1 MFRLLGK
8 WLSIYEDEI
17 ELFLWTAALLF
28 FVRSSGILL
37 NNYAETAFLKRFG
50 VEYLPAV
57 NMINAV
63 ATFFIMGFMAA
74 IMGKIPGSRLLFYL
88 FLFCGSSVAG
98 LRFLIPFDIDFI
110 YPVLFMLKSQYEV
123 LLALLFW
130 NLANDLFNT
139 RQSKRLFPLITA
151 GGVLGQIIGSFGTPV
166 LARTITFDN
175 LLLAY
180 MGMTLL
186 GAIVVKR
193 MGVSFPA
200 LLLSDKKAKKTKSR
214 TPMLEEFKKIIP
226 LLKESALVKI
236 LIVLTFMPN
245 VAIPIMN
252 YQFNYAVNEQ
262 FATEATMIQFFSY
275 FRGVLNIISLIILLF
290 VGRIYGRWGL
300 PIALMFHPFN
310 YILAFFAFLFR
321 FDVFSAIYARM
332 STNILRVTINI
343 PANAVLM
350 GLFPD
355 SYRSIIRPFL
365 RGTVVRVGLFLGSSL
380 ILISVPLFHPQYL
393 SVVAIPFVVAWISAP
408 FILKRRYSKILLDLI
423 SNNLLDMKSMEKED
437 MGQLFNDKKIQRQ
450 LVRSFLSAHGDD
462 CLWYARLLKSL
473 SVKDLDTHILTCL
486 MSQDDKTEDKTRI
499 GLLELLSPQAGK
511 ETIEILKGMAD
522 PEKPELMV
530 AIIKVINRLSLAI
543 TTTFNTKIY
552 VNTNH
557 PEIKAYAAVALYNS
571 EPSKYKK
578 IIYTWLDSDDEIEI
592 KAGVIAAGESQNT
605 SYISKLTEMLYT
617 EKNSSLLPFLIRSL
631 DRLKVNESNI
641 LFFPYLSHELESVRL
656 AAVDVFDINHEDSL
670 REIITLMDDSSEQV
684 RKQAKKRIDTSS
696 YQNPMILIESLSIPR
711 HNLRE
716 GIFELLASQNIKDLD
731 VYNYARSQVKKAYT
745 CLAEG
750 EALGLLPECQEHDLL
765 ADHLKQ
771 KRMQLLENILRVLAT
786 QELLGSGQMRIIW
799 RGITSTDSRQRSN
812 SIEVLDDMMDH
823 SLSKILIPLLEDLS
837 PAECLA
843 IGRKHFQ
850 LPDFE
855 GNLNLLCSQLLMEE
869 DWVTVMLAL
878 HLLAGKDRK
887 RLDKEIIKKLK
898 GSKNDYIRSTFE
910 SIMDMQQGTVSER
923 KEDMETKISIPD
935 QILYLRK
942 IRIFQGLSVSELA
955 AVASVTEMVVYPTG
969 EIVIKEGDSGD
980 TMYLIIK
987 GEVAVL
993 ETQGVNN
1000 EIEIDRIGAGDYFGE
1015 MALLDDIARSATIRT
1030 RQESHMLVLHKLEF
1044 TEIVREY
1051 PQIALQI
1058 SKELSR
1064 RLRKLKEKMK
1074 HNDNCF

>member
-1 MFRLLGK
+1 
-8 WLSIYEDEI
+8 
-17 ELFLWTAALLF
+17 
-28 FVRSSGILL
+28 
-37 NNYAETAFLKRFG
+37 
-50 VEYLPAV
+50 
-57 NMINAV
+57 
-63 ATFFIMGFMAA
+63 
-74 IMGKIPGSRLLFYL
+74 
-88 FLFCGSSVAG
+88 
-98 LRFLIPFDIDFI
+98 
-110 YPVLFMLKSQYEV
+110 
-123 LLALLFW
+123 
-130 NLANDLFNT
+130 
-139 RQSKRLFPLITA
+139 
-151 GGVLGQIIGSFGTPV
+151 
-166 LARTITFDN
+166 
-175 LLLAY
+175 
-180 MGMTLL
+180 
-186 GAIVVKR
+186 
-193 MGVSFPA
+193 
-200 LLLSDKKAKKTKSR
+200 
-214 TPMLEEFKKIIP
+214 
-226 LLKESALVKI
+226 
-236 LIVLTFMPN
+236 
-245 VAIPIMN
+245 
-252 YQFNYAVNEQ
+252 
-262 FATEATMIQFFSY
+262 
-275 FRGVLNIISLIILLF
+275 
-290 VGRIYGRWGL
+290 
-300 PIALMFHPFN
+300 
-310 YILAFFAFLFR
+310 
-321 FDVFSAIYARM
+321 
-332 STNILRVTINI
+332 
-343 PANAVLM
+343 
-350 GLFPD
+350 
-355 SYRSIIRPFL
+355 
-365 RGTVVRVGLFLGSSL
+365 
-380 ILISVPLFHPQYL
+380 
-393 SVVAIPFVVAWISAP
+393 
-408 FILKRRYSKILLDLI
+408 
-423 SNNLLDMKSMEKED
+423 
-437 MGQLFNDKKIQRQ
+437 
-450 LVRSFLSAHGDD
+450 
-462 CLWYARLLKSL
+462 
-473 SVKDLDTHILTCL
+473 
-486 MSQDDKTEDKTRI
+486 
-499 GLLELLSPQAGK
+499 
-511 ETIEILKGMAD
+511 
-522 PEKPELMV
+522 
-530 AIIKVINRLSLAI
+530 
-543 TTTFNTKIY
+543 
-552 VNTNH
+552 
-557 PEIKAYAAVALYNS
+557 
-571 EPSKYKK
+571 
-578 IIYTWLDSDDEIEI
+578 
-592 KAGVIAAGESQNT
+592 
-605 SYISKLTEMLYT
+605 
-617 EKNSSLLPFLIRSL
+617 
-631 DRLKVNESNI
+631 
-641 LFFPYLSHELESVRL
+641 
-656 AAVDVFDINHEDSL
+656 
-670 REIITLMDDSSEQV
+670 MDDSSEQV
-684 RKQAKKRIDTSS
+684 RKLAKKRIDTSS

-716 GIFELLASQNIKDLD
+716 GIFELLTSQNIKDLD

-837 PAECLA
+837 LVECLA

-898 GSKNDYIRSTFE
+898 GSKNYYIRSTFE

>member
-1 MFRLLGK
+1 MFRVIGR
-8 WLSIYEDEI
+8 WLNIYEDEI
-17 ELFLWTAALLF
+17 ELFLWTAVLLF

-50 VEYLPAV
+50 VEYMPAV

-88 FLFCGSSVAG
+88 FIFCGGSIAG
-98 LRFLIPFDIDFI
+98 LRFLIPFDIDLI

-139 RQSKRLFPLITA
+139 RQSKRLFPLVTA
-151 GGVLGQIIGSFGTPV
+151 GGVLGQIIGSFGTPI
-166 LARTITFDN
+166 LARAIAFDN

-180 MGMTLL
+180 LGMTLL

-193 MGVSFPA
+193 MSLSLPA

-214 TPMLEEFKKIIP
+214 TSMLEEFKKIIP

-310 YILAFFAFLFR
+310 YLLAFFAFLFR

-332 STNILRVTINI
+332 STNILRITINI

-393 SVVAIPFVVAWISAP
+393 SLVAIPFVVAWISAP

-423 SNNLLDMKSMEKED
+423 SKNLLDMKSMEKED
-437 MGQLFNDKKIQRQ
+437 MGQLFNDKKIQGQ
-450 LVRSFLSAHGDD
+450 LVQSFLSAHGDD
-462 CLWYARLLKSL
+462 CLWYARLLKTL

-486 MSQDDKTEDKTRI
+486 TNQDDKTRI

-511 ETIEILKGMAD
+511 EAIEILKGMAD

-530 AIIKVINRLSLAI
+530 AIIKVINRLSLAV
-543 TTTFNTKIY
+543 TTTFNTKVY
-552 VNTNH
+552 VTSNH
-557 PEIKAYAAVALYNS
+557 PEVKAYAVVALYNS

-578 IIYTWLDSDDEIEI
+578 NIYTWLDSDDVIER
-592 KAGVIAAGESQNT
+592 KAGLIAAGESENT
-605 SYISKLTEMLYT
+605 AYISRLKEMLYT
-617 EKNSSLLPFLIRSL
+617 EKHSSLLPFILRSL

-641 LFFPYLSHELESVRL
+641 LFFPYLSHKMESVRL
-656 AAVDVFDINHEDSL
+656 AAVEVFDINHEDSL
-670 REIITLMDDSSEQV
+670 REIIALMDDSSEQV
-684 RKQAKKRIDTSS
+684 RKLAKKRIDTSS

-716 GIFELLASQNIKDLD
+716 GIFELLKSQNIKDLD

-745 CLAEG
+745 CLVEG
-750 EALGLLPECQEHDLL
+750 EALGLMPKCQERDLL
-765 ADHLKQ
+765 TDHLKQ

-837 PAECLA
+837 PVECLE
-843 IGRKHFQ
+843 IGRKYFQ
-850 LPDFE
+850 PLDFKD
-855 GNLNLLCSQLLMEE
+855 NLNFLYSQLLTEE

-878 HLLAGKDRK
+878 HLLTGKDCE
-887 RLDKEIIKKLK
+887 RLDKETVKKLK
-898 GSKNDYIRSTFE
+898 ESKNDYVRSTFE

-923 KEDMETKISIPD
+923 KEDMETEISIPD
-935 QILYLRK
+935 KILYLRK
-942 IRIFQGLSVSELA
+942 IHIFQGLSVSELA

-969 EIVIKEGDSGD
+969 ETVIKEGDSGD

-993 ETQGVNN
+993 QTRGENR
-1000 EIEIDRIGAGDYFGE
+1000 EIEIDRLGEGNYFGE
-1015 MALLDDIARSATIRT
+1015 MALLDDIPRSATIHT
-1030 RQESHMLVLHKLEF
+1030 EQESHMLVLHKLEF

-1064 RLRKLKEKMK
+1064 RLRKQEEKLK
-1074 HNDNCF
+1074 HYDNCSLEQ

>member
-1 MFRLLGK
+1 
-8 WLSIYEDEI
+8 
-17 ELFLWTAALLF
+17 
-28 FVRSSGILL
+28 RSSGILL

-50 VEYLPAV
+50 VEYMPAV

-88 FLFCGSSVAG
+88 FIFCGGSIAG
-98 LRFLIPFDIDFI
+98 LRFLIPFDIDLI

-139 RQSKRLFPLITA
+139 RQSKRLFPLVTA
-151 GGVLGQIIGSFGTPV
+151 GGVLGQIIGSFGTPI

-180 MGMTLL
+180 LGVTLL

-226 LLKESALVKI
+226 LLKESVLVKI
-236 LIVLTFMPN
+236 LIVLTLMPN
-245 VAIPIMN
+245 VVIPIMN

-290 VGRIYGRWGL
+290 VGRIYSRWGL

-332 STNILRVTINI
+332 STNILRITINI

-355 SYRSIIRPFL
+355 SYRSMVRPFL

-393 SVVAIPFVVAWISAP
+393 SVVAIPFVAAWILAP

-423 SNNLLDMKSMEKED
+423 SKNLLDMKSMEKED
-437 MGQLFNDKKIQRQ
+437 MGQLFNDKKIQEQ
-450 LVRSFLSAHGDD
+450 LVQSFLSAHGDD

-473 SVKDLDTHILTCL
+473 SVKDLDTNILTCL
-486 MSQDDKTEDKTRI
+486 TNQDDKTRI

-511 ETIEILKGMAD
+511 EAIQILKGMAD

-530 AIIKVINRLSLAI
+530 AIIKVINRLSLAV
-543 TTTFNTKIY
+543 TTTFNTKVY
-552 VNTNH
+552 VTSNH
-557 PEIKAYAAVALYNS
+557 PEIKAYAVVALYNS

-578 IIYTWLDSDDEIEI
+578 IIYTWLDSDDVIEI
-592 KAGVIAAGESQNT
+592 KAGVIAAGESLDT
-605 SYISKLTEMLYT
+605 SYISKLKEMLYT
-617 EKNSSLLPFLIRSL
+617 EKNSSLLPFILRSL

-656 AAVDVFDINHEDSL
+656 AAVEVFDIDHEDSL
-670 REIITLMDDSSEQV
+670 RKIIPLMDDSSEQV
-684 RKQAKKRIDTSS
+684 RKLAKKRINNSS
-696 YQNPMILIESLSIPR
+696 YQNPRILIESLSIPR

-716 GIFELLASQNIKDLD
+716 GIFELLTSQNIKDLD
-731 VYNYARSQVKKAYT
+731 VYHYARSQVKKAYT

-765 ADHLKQ
+765 TDHLKQ
-771 KRMQLLENILRVLAT
+771 KRMQLIENILRVLAT

-837 PAECLA
+837 SFDCLT
-843 IGRKHFQ
+843 IGRKYFQ
-850 LPDFE
+850 LPDFG
-855 GNLNLLCSQLLMEE
+855 GNLNLLCSQLLTEE

-878 HLLAGKDRK
+878 HLLAGKDGK
-887 RLDKEIIKKLK
+887 RLDMEIVKKLK
-898 GSKNDYIRSTFE
+898 ESKNDYIRSTFE

-923 KEDMETKISIPD
+923 KEDMETEISIPD
-935 QILYLRK
+935 KILYLRK

-969 EIVIKEGDSGD
+969 ETVIKEGDSGD

-993 ETQGVNN
+993 ETQGVNS

-1030 RQESHMLVLHKLEF
+1030 EQESHMLVLHKLEF

-1064 RLRKLKEKMK
+1064 RLRKIKEKMK
-1074 HNDNCF
+1074 HYDNCF

>member
-1 MFRLLGK
+1 MLKLLGRWFK
-8 WLSIYEDEI
+8 IYEDEI
-17 ELFLWTAALLF
+17 GLFLWTVALLF

-37 NNYAETAFLKRFG
+37 NNYAETAFLIRFG
-50 VEYLPAV
+50 VEYMPAV

-88 FLFCGSSVAG
+88 FVFCGGSIAG
-98 LRFLIPFDIDFI
+98 LRFLIPFDIDLI

-139 RQSKRLFPLITA
+139 RQSKRLFPLVTA
-151 GGVLGQIIGSFGTPV
+151 GGVLGQIIGSFGTPI

-180 MGMTLL
+180 LCMTLL

-193 MGVSFPA
+193 MGFSFPA

-226 LLKESALVKI
+226 LLKESVLVKI

-245 VAIPIMN
+245 VVIPIMN

-262 FATEATMIQFFSY
+262 FATEATMVQFFSY

-290 VGRIYGRWGL
+290 VGRIYSRWGL

-332 STNILRVTINI
+332 STNILRITINI

-355 SYRSIIRPFL
+355 SYRSMIRPFL

-380 ILISVPLFHPQYL
+380 ILISVPLFHPKHL
-393 SVVAIPFVVAWISAP
+393 SLVAIPFVVAWISAP

-423 SNNLLDMKSMEKED
+423 SKNLLDMKAMEKED
-437 MGQLFNDKKIQRQ
+437 MGQLFKDKKIQTQ
-450 LVRSFLSAHGDD
+450 LVQAFLSSHGDD

-473 SVKDLDTHILTCL
+473 TVKDLDTYILTCL
-486 MSQDDKTEDKTRI
+486 KNQDDKTRI
-499 GLLELLSPQAGK
+499 GLLELLSAQAG
-511 ETIEILKGMAD
+511 EEAIQALKGMAD
-522 PEKPELMV
+522 PEKPDLMV
-530 AIIKVINRLSLAI
+530 AIIQAANRLSPEI
-543 TTTFNTKIY
+543 SSSFNTKAYITSKY
-552 VNTNH
+552 
-557 PEIKAYAAVALYNS
+557 PEIKAHALVALYRK
-571 EPSKYKK
+571 ETSKYEE
-578 IIYTWLDSDDEIEI
+578 IIFTLLDSGDVNER
-592 KAGVIAAGESQNT
+592 KAGIIAAGESQNAL
-605 SYISKLTEMLYT
+605 YIPKLKEMLDA
-617 EKNSSLLPFLIRSL
+617 KKSSSLIPFILRSL
-631 DRLKVNESNI
+631 DRLGVKRSTALV
-641 LFFPYLSHELESVRL
+641 LPYLSYTSDSIRL
-656 AAVDVFDINHEDSL
+656 AALEVFDIDNDDSL
-670 REIITLMDDSSEQV
+670 RKVISLMDDSSAQIQKLARE
-684 RKQAKKRIDTSS
+684 KINISS
-696 YQNPMILIESLSIPR
+696 YHNSLVLIESLSIPR

-716 GIFELLASQNIKDLD
+716 GIFELLTSQNIKDLD
-731 VYNYARSQVKKAYT
+731 VYHYARSQIKKAYT
-745 CLAEG
+745 CLEEG

-765 ADHLKQ
+765 TDHLKQ

-799 RGITSTDSRQRSN
+799 RGLTSTDSRQRSN
-812 SIEVLDDMMDH
+812 SIEALDDMMDH

-837 PAECLA
+837 PFDCLT
-843 IGRKHFQ
+843 IGRKYFQ

-855 GNLNLLCSQLLMEE
+855 GNLNLLCSQLLTEE

-878 HLLAGKDRK
+878 HLLAGKDRE
-887 RLDKEIIKKLK
+887 RLDKEIVKKLK
-898 GSKNDYIRSTFE
+898 ESKNDYIRSAFE

-923 KEDMETKISIPD
+923 KDDMETEISIPD
-935 QILYLRK
+935 KILYLRK

-955 AVASVTEMVVYPTG
+955 AVASVTEKVVYPTG
-969 EIVIKEGDSGD
+969 ETVIKEGDSGD

-993 ETQGVNN
+993 ETQGVNS

-1030 RQESHMLVLHKLEF
+1030 EHESHMLVLHKLEF

-1058 SKELSR
+1058 CKELSG
-1064 RLRKLKEKMK
+1064 RLRKLHKKMK
-1074 HNDNCF
+1074 HFDKCF